1 MMEILVKE
9 YELSNGI
16 RPFGKWYAN
25 LDIHAALKVRTAIAR
40 IECGNFSNAQSV
52 GHGVSEFRINTG
64 PGYRIYFGRD
74 GDVLII
80 LLGGGTKSRQ
90 SRDIMAARQMWQEYK
105 HRKNQDPE

>member
-40 IECGNFSNAQSV
+40 IECGNF
-52 GHGVSEFRINTG
+52 
-64 PGYRIYFGRD
+64 
-74 GDVLII
+74 
-80 LLGGGTKSRQ
+80 
-90 SRDIMAARQMWQEYK
+90 
-105 HRKNQDPE
+105 